1 MPKTIRIKLFV
12 VSCVI
17 VSLLS
22 MICFFDIAT
31 GQEDP
36 FDEIQQN
43 LKGIS
48 EEEREVLQTLFLLA
62 QEIEEMKRREGEIGQ
77 EIKAI
82 YQEVKS
88 LEDTIAV
95 EESAFE
101 RKRDVLEQ
109 VLKSYQ
115 RKGPGSFLE
124 ILLESD
130 NLSVFL
136 RRINTFR
143 DLTRNT
149 GELLTS
155 LEESKGKLSAEKV
168 RLSEKMLFIEGKQQ
182 ELRVAL
188 EKKEQLI
195 ESQESYLASLAGKR
209 AYYQEYLTNLQK
221 LFQELGGFFETVAE
235 EFVKVVEE
243 GNIPSD
249 ALKTTITFMNITGT
263 IDEKTFNDIIK
274 ANPRLPEMTFRF
286 LPGKIEMTIPEKNL
300 LLIGNFAILE
310 GNRIEFAAEE
320 GTFFGMPL
328 EAGALEAL
336 IRGIHLILD
345 LKPLIGKNIL
355 HAVEI
360 LEGKLTLKVIPII
373 F

>member
-1 MPKTIRIKLFV
+1 MPNTKGIKRTMAF
-12 VSCVI
+12 CII
-17 VSLLS
+17 VSLLFVF
-22 MICFFDIAT
+22 CFSKIAT

-36 FDEIQQN
+36 FDEIQQK

-48 EEEREVLQTLFLLA
+48 GEEREVLETLFVLA
-62 QEIEEMKRREGEIGQ
+62 QEIEEMKRREGEIVQ

-82 YQEVKS
+82 YQEIKN

-95 EESAFE
+95 EEAAFE
-101 RKRDVLEQ
+101 RKRDVLKQ

-136 RRINTFR
+136 RRINTLR

-155 LEESKGKLSAEKV
+155 LEESKGKLAAEKV
-168 RLSEKMLFIEGKQQ
+168 RVSEKILFIEAKQL
-182 ELRVAL
+182 ELREAL
-188 EKKEQLI
+188 EKKEKLI
-195 ESQESYLASLAGKR
+195 ESQESYLASLAGQR
-209 AYYQEYLTNLQK
+209 AYYLEYLTNLQK
-221 LFQELGGFFETVAE
+221 LFMELGGFFEIVAE
-235 EFVKVVEE
+235 EFAKVVEE
-243 GNIPSD
+243 GNIPSH
-249 ALKTTITFMNITGT
+249 AFKTTITFMNITGT

-274 ANPRLPEMTFRF
+274 ANPRLPEMAFRF
-286 LPGKIEMTIPEKNL
+286 LPGKIEMSIPEKNL
-300 LLIGNFAILE
+300 VLIGNFAILE
-310 GNRIEFAAEE
+310 GNRIKFAVEA
-320 GTFFGMPL
+320 GTFLEMPL

-336 IRGIHLILD
+336 FQNTHLILD

-355 HAVEI
+355 HAIEI